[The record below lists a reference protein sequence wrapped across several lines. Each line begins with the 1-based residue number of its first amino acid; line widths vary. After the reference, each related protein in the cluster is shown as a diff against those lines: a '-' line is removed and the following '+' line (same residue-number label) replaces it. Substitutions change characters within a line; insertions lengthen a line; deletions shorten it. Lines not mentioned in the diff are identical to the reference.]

1 MKNEYL
7 SENRVSLPEI
17 RIRMLDKTL
26 NIRGTLL
33 SLATPVVMGILNGYR
48 LFFRKA
54 DELSISADILPVPMP
69 QKFLPKKKWNGWLL
83 P

>member
-33 SLATPVVMGILNGYR
+33 SLATPVVMGILNVTPDSFYADSR
-48 LFFRKA
+48 KQNEAACCYFRIVYKQF
-54 DELSISADILPVPMP
+54 V
-69 QKFLPKKKWNGWLL
+69 QF
-83 P
+83 